1 MVTVN
6 AMGDKCPVP
15 VIKTKKAL
23 DALTAPETI
32 EVLVDNET
40 AVANVTKMAQ
50 STGATVTQEKLGEDE
65 YKVTIQALAGEGTQ
79 TAPAGAVCDC
89 VPTGDTVVVIS
100 SDKMGSGNDELGKV
114 LIKGCI
120 FAITQLDELPKK
132 MIFYNGGAK
141 ITCEGSDSLEDLK
154 NLESQVCPEGAG
166 ALKAAVLLL
175 FGVVRDAQQDAV
187 IVLAQIFF
195 KACNHLGEEGICQ
208 IRHDQQHR
216 AAFAALEAAR
226 HLIGH
231 IVHFL
236 RRSQDLFLGLG
247 IHQRAVRK
255 CP

>member
-23 DALTAPETI
+23 DALTVPETV

-40 AVANVTKMAQ
+40 AMANVTKMAQ
-50 STGATVTQEKLGEDE
+50 STGAAVTQEKLGENE

-79 TAPAGAVCDC
+79 TAPAGGGLGFGSPGGA
-89 VPTGDTVVVIS
+89 VVVIS

-154 NLESQVCPEGAG
+154 NLESQGVEIVTCGTCLDYYGMKDKLAVGTVTNMYDIVESMNNAG
-166 ALKAAVLLL
+166 K
-175 FGVVRDAQQDAV
+175 
-187 IVLAQIFF
+187 IV
-195 KACNHLGEEGICQ
+195 KPC
-208 IRHDQQHR
+208 
-216 AAFAALEAAR
+216 
-226 HLIGH
+226 
-231 IVHFL
+231 
-236 RRSQDLFLGLG
+236 
-247 IHQRAVRK
+247 
-255 CP
+255 

>member
-6 AMGDKCPVP
+6 AMGDKCPLP

-79 TAPAGAVCDC
+79 
-89 VPTGDTVVVIS
+89 TGDTVVVIS

-154 NLESQVCPEGAG
+154 NLESQGVEIVTCGTCLDYYGMKDKLAVGTVTNMYDIVESMNNAG
-166 ALKAAVLLL
+166 K
-175 FGVVRDAQQDAV
+175 
-187 IVLAQIFF
+187 IV
-195 KACNHLGEEGICQ
+195 KPC
-208 IRHDQQHR
+208 
-216 AAFAALEAAR
+216 
-226 HLIGH
+226 
-231 IVHFL
+231 
-236 RRSQDLFLGLG
+236 
-247 IHQRAVRK
+247 
-255 CP
+255 

>member
-65 YKVTIQALAGEGTQ
+65 YKVTIQALAGEGSQ

-89 VPTGDTVVVIS
+89 VPTGDTVAVIS

-154 NLESQVCPEGAG
+154 NLESQGVEIVTCGTCLDYYGMKDKLAVGTVTNMYDIVESMNNAG
-166 ALKAAVLLL
+166 K
-175 FGVVRDAQQDAV
+175 
-187 IVLAQIFF
+187 IV
-195 KACNHLGEEGICQ
+195 KPC
-208 IRHDQQHR
+208 
-216 AAFAALEAAR
+216 
-226 HLIGH
+226 
-231 IVHFL
+231 
-236 RRSQDLFLGLG
+236 
-247 IHQRAVRK
+247 
-255 CP
+255 

>member
-6 AMGDKCPVP
+6 AMGDKCPLP

-120 FAITQLDELPKK
+120 FAK
-132 MIFYNGGAK
+132 
-141 ITCEGSDSLEDLK
+141 EDD
-154 NLESQVCPEGAG
+154 
-166 ALKAAVLLL
+166 LLQWWCY
-175 FGVVRDAQQDAV
+175 D
-187 IVLAQIFF
+187 
-195 KACNHLGEEGICQ
+195 HM
-208 IRHDQQHR
+208 
-216 AAFAALEAAR
+216 
-226 HLIGH
+226 
-231 IVHFL
+231 
-236 RRSQDLFLGLG
+236 
-247 IHQRAVRK
+247 
-255 CP
+255 

>member
-79 TAPAGAVCDC
+79 TVPAGAVCDC

-154 NLESQVCPEGAG
+154 NLESQGVEIVTCGTCLDYYG
-166 ALKAAVLLL
+166 MKDKLAV
-175 FGVVRDAQQDAV
+175 GTVTV
-187 IVLAQIFF
+187 I
-195 KACNHLGEEGICQ
+195 
-208 IRHDQQHR
+208 
-216 AAFAALEAAR
+216 
-226 HLIGH
+226 
-231 IVHFL
+231 
-236 RRSQDLFLGLG
+236 
-247 IHQRAVRK
+247 
-255 CP
+255 

>member
-1 MVTVN
+1 MGSIPTRIRQKKGENDMITVN
-6 AMGDKCPVP
+6 AMGDACPIP
-15 VIKTKKAL
+15 VIKTKKAMQKVTG
-23 DALTAPETI
+23 AETI
-32 EVLVDNET
+32 EVLVDNDI
-40 AVANVTKMAQ
+40 AVQNVTKMAQ

-154 NLESQVCPEGAG
+154 NLESQGVEIVTCGTCLDYYGMKDKLAVGTVTNMYDIVESMNNAG
-166 ALKAAVLLL
+166 K
-175 FGVVRDAQQDAV
+175 
-187 IVLAQIFF
+187 IV
-195 KACNHLGEEGICQ
+195 KPC
-208 IRHDQQHR
+208 
-216 AAFAALEAAR
+216 
-226 HLIGH
+226 
-231 IVHFL
+231 
-236 RRSQDLFLGLG
+236 
-247 IHQRAVRK
+247 
-255 CP
+255 

>member
-65 YKVTIQALAGEGTQ
+65 YKVTIQALAGEETQ
-79 TAPAGAVCDC
+79 TAPAG

-154 NLESQVCPEGAG
+154 NLESQGVEIVTCGTCLDYYGMKDKLAVGTVTNMYDIVESMNHAG
-166 ALKAAVLLL
+166 K
-175 FGVVRDAQQDAV
+175 
-187 IVLAQIFF
+187 IV
-195 KACNHLGEEGICQ
+195 KPC
-208 IRHDQQHR
+208 
-216 AAFAALEAAR
+216 
-226 HLIGH
+226 
-231 IVHFL
+231 
-236 RRSQDLFLGLG
+236 
-247 IHQRAVRK
+247 
-255 CP
+255 

>member
-23 DALTAPETI
+23 DALTAPETV

-120 FAITQLDELPKK
+120 FAITQL
-132 MIFYNGGAK
+132 
-141 ITCEGSDSLEDLK
+141 EDLK
-154 NLESQVCPEGAG
+154 NLESQGVEIVTCGTCLDYYGMKDKLAVGTVTNMYDIVESMNNAG
-166 ALKAAVLLL
+166 K
-175 FGVVRDAQQDAV
+175 
-187 IVLAQIFF
+187 IV
-195 KACNHLGEEGICQ
+195 KPC
-208 IRHDQQHR
+208 
-216 AAFAALEAAR
+216 
-226 HLIGH
+226 
-231 IVHFL
+231 
-236 RRSQDLFLGLG
+236 
-247 IHQRAVRK
+247 
-255 CP
+255 

>member
-1 MVTVN
+1 M
-6 AMGDKCPVP
+6 
-15 VIKTKKAL
+15 
-23 DALTAPETI
+23 TAPETI

-50 STGATVTQEKLGEDE
+50 STGATVTQERLGEDE

-154 NLESQVCPEGAG
+154 NLESQGVEIVTCGTCLDYYGMKDKLAVGTVTNMYDIVESMNNAG
-166 ALKAAVLLL
+166 K
-175 FGVVRDAQQDAV
+175 
-187 IVLAQIFF
+187 IV
-195 KACNHLGEEGICQ
+195 KPC
-208 IRHDQQHR
+208 
-216 AAFAALEAAR
+216 
-226 HLIGH
+226 
-231 IVHFL
+231 
-236 RRSQDLFLGLG
+236 
-247 IHQRAVRK
+247 
-255 CP
+255 

>member
-79 TAPAGAVCDC
+79 TAPAGAV
-89 VPTGDTVVVIS
+89 
-100 SDKMGSGNDELGKV
+100 
-114 LIKGCI
+114 
-120 FAITQLDELPKK
+120 PKK

-154 NLESQVCPEGAG
+154 NLESQGVEIVTCGTCLDYYGMKDKLAVGIVTNMYDIVESMNHAG
-166 ALKAAVLLL
+166 K
-175 FGVVRDAQQDAV
+175 
-187 IVLAQIFF
+187 IV
-195 KACNHLGEEGICQ
+195 KPC
-208 IRHDQQHR
+208 
-216 AAFAALEAAR
+216 
-226 HLIGH
+226 
-231 IVHFL
+231 
-236 RRSQDLFLGLG
+236 
-247 IHQRAVRK
+247 
-255 CP
+255 